1 MIVIMSR
8 NIKYKLPSPALHAL
22 KKLGNDISCA
32 RRRRRIT
39 KDIMSKR
46 TGICINTL
54 TKVEDGSPNTSMAA
68 WVSILS
74 VLGLLDN
81 FKDICDLK
89 NDEMGIIL
97 EDEEL
102 PKRVR
107 YKKAVYERNS

>member
-8 NIKYKLPSPALHAL
+8 NIKYKLPSPAVYAL
-22 KKLGNDISCA
+22 KKLGNDINSA

-39 KDIMSKR
+39 KDIMAKR

-54 TKVEDGSPNTSMAA
+54 TKIEEGSPNTSMAA
-68 WVSILS
+68 WVSVLS

-97 EDEEL
+97 EDEDL
-102 PKRVR
+102 PKRIR
-107 YKKAVYERNS
+107 YKKVKYE

>member
-1 MIVIMSR
+1 MSR
-8 NIKYKLPSPALHAL
+8 NIKYKLSSPAIFAL
-22 KKLGNDISCA
+22 KKLGSDINSS

-54 TKVEDGSPNTSMAA
+54 TKIENGNPNTSMAA
-68 WVSILS
+68 WVSVLS

-81 FKDICDLK
+81 LKDICDLK
-89 NDEMGIIL
+89 NDQMGIIL
-97 EDEEL
+97 EDERL

-107 YKKAVYERNS
+107 YKKADYE

>member
-1 MIVIMSR
+1 MNVMSR
-8 NIKYKLPSPALHAL
+8 NIKFKLPSPAIHAL
-22 KKLGNDISCA
+22 KKLGSDINSA

-39 KDIMSKR
+39 KDIMAKR

-54 TKVEDGSPNTSMAA
+54 TKIENGNPNTSMAA

-97 EDEEL
+97 EDEDL

-107 YKKAVYERNS
+107 YKKAAYE

>member
-8 NIKYKLPSPALHAL
+8 NIKYKLPSPAEYAL
-22 KKLGNDISCA
+22 KKLGNDINSA

-39 KDIMSKR
+39 KEIMSKR

-54 TKVEDGSPNTSMAA
+54 SKIENGNPNTSMAA
-68 WVSILS
+68 WVSILY
-74 VLGLLDN
+74 VLDLLDN

-97 EDEEL
+97 EDEDL
-102 PKRVR
+102 PKRIR
-107 YKKAVYERNS
+107 YKKVKYERDS

>member
-1 MIVIMSR
+1 MSR
-8 NIKYKLPSPALHAL
+8 NIKYKLPPPAISAL
-22 KKLGNDISCA
+22 KKLGNDINSS

-39 KDIMSKR
+39 KEIMSKR

-54 TKVEDGSPNTSMAA
+54 TKVEKGNPNTSMAA
-68 WVSILS
+68 WVSVLS

-81 FKDICDLK
+81 LKDICDLK

-97 EDEEL
+97 EDERL

-107 YKKAVYERNS
+107 YKKAFYE

>member
-1 MIVIMSR
+1 MILIMSR
-8 NIKYKLPSPALHAL
+8 NIKYKLSSPAASAL
-22 KKLGNDISCA
+22 KKLGNDINNA

-54 TKVEDGSPNTSMAA
+54 TKVEKGNPNTSMAA
-68 WVSILS
+68 WVSVLS

-97 EDEEL
+97 EDEDL

-107 YKKAVYERNS
+107 YKKVNYE

>member
-1 MIVIMSR
+1 MNVMSR
-8 NIKYKLPSPALHAL
+8 NVKYKLQPPVIFAL
-22 KKLGNDISCA
+22 KKLGNDINSA

-39 KDIMSKR
+39 KEIMAKR

-54 TKVEDGSPNTSMAA
+54 TKIENGNPNTSMAA

-81 FKDICDLK
+81 LKDICDLK

-97 EDEEL
+97 EDEDL

-107 YKKAVYERNS
+107 YKKVKYE

>member
-8 NIKYKLPSPALHAL
+8 NIKFKLPSPAMSAL
-22 KKLGNDISCA
+22 KKLGNDINCA

-39 KDIMSKR
+39 KDIMAKR

-54 TKVEDGSPNTSMAA
+54 TKIEEGSPNTGIAA

-81 FKDICDLK
+81 FRDICDLK

-97 EDEEL
+97 EDEDL

-107 YKKAVYERNS
+107 YKKVKYE

>member
-1 MIVIMSR
+1 MLSVFTRRKRQADFIADTILLAAIYAKVIWDK
-8 NIKYKLPSPALHAL
+8 N
-22 KKLGNDISCA
+22 GN
-32 RRRRRIT
+32 
-39 KDIMSKR
+39 
-46 TGICINTL
+46 
-54 TKVEDGSPNTSMAA
+54 PNTNMAA

-74 VLGLLDN
+74 VLDLLDN

-107 YKKAVYERNS
+107 YKKVNYE